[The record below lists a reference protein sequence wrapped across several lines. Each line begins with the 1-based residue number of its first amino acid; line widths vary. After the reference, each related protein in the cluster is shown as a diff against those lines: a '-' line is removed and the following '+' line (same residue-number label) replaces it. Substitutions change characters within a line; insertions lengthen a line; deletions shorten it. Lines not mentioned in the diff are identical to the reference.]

1 MITSTTNE
9 KLTQL
14 LNEWYL
20 EIRSRRISNA
30 ERLKQEIDFKFTKLK
45 KETGEGLQNQ
55 NLLLYY
61 YLLEFRYNYL
71 IDNLGLSQES
81 FNKIDSFDQ
90 PTDNFLTYY
99 YYFFKAIHASELGNF
114 HLAKEHYE
122 KAESFLKYVP
132 DQLEK
137 AEFYYKLATFHYDT
151 QQALVSIKHAT
162 KVKDMYLNHDGYE
175 LNVAFCDNILGL
187 ACMNL
192 KEWELAEEHFT
203 AAMDQF
209 QKIGEENLLLWF
221 VII

>member
-99 YYFFKAIHASELGNF
+99 YYFFKA
-114 HLAKEHYE
+114 
-122 KAESFLKYVP
+122 
-132 DQLEK
+132 
-137 AEFYYKLATFHYDT
+137 
-151 QQALVSIKHAT
+151 
-162 KVKDMYLNHDGYE
+162 
-175 LNVAFCDNILGL
+175 
-187 ACMNL
+187 
-192 KEWELAEEHFT
+192 
-203 AAMDQF
+203 
-209 QKIGEENLLLWF
+209 
-221 VII
+221 